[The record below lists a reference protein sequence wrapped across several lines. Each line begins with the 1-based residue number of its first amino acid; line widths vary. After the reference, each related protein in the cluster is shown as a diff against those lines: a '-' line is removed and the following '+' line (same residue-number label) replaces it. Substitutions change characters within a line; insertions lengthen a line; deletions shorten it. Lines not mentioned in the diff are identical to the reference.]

1 MRLVSKFA
9 LALAVTTLFAGA
21 SHAQLAGNGGG
32 GLIAAGQGAPALV
45 TGPGGGGGLV
55 AAGTGAPVPV
65 AGPPPVRLPLGGP
78 IAGVA
83 APVGTGLGGLSIGA
97 SIGLGLGAIV
107 AVGAIAQGGG
117 SAASTN

>member
-1 MRLVSKFA
+1 MKVNLKFA
-9 LALAVTTLFAGA
+9 FALVVTTLFAGT
-21 SHAQLAGNGGG
+21 SHAQFAGNGGG

-45 TGPGGGGGLV
+45 TGPGGGGGLI
-55 AAGTGAPVPV
+55 AAGTGVAVPI
-65 AGPPPVRLPLGGP
+65 AGPPLVRLPLGGP

-83 APVGTGLGGLSIGA
+83 APVGTGLGGLSVGA
-97 SIGLGLGAIV
+97 TLGLGLGAIV